1 MGTEGTGEEG
11 LGFMANGALA
21 RWGRELDLRETEV
34 QLMEQLTVS
43 WSEPVA
49 HDLED
54 IRKQLLA
61 LGFEAESL
69 LSSRT
74 KPPAPYARTR
84 STGSAQESRS
94 DETGPVG
101 VTPSAFNEARAV
113 TQTTRANSKSATLSM
128 VADYLNKK
136 EDAPAKPPAQNA
148 QAMVADYLNKKEDVP
163 AKPPAQN
170 VRGIV
175 GNQALQ
181 GDDAA
186 DLLFAA
192 LDKDGDGVIT
202 KDEMVSGLASAP
214 AAKADR
220 PSSQPVNISGVDQG
234 VTPKR
239 ADIVLRQAR
248 LKELKERRMAS
259 EARLRAQQE

>member
-1 MGTEGTGEEG
+1 MVVFGSSKMGTEGTGEEG

-136 EDAPAKPPAQNA
+136 ED
-148 QAMVADYLNKKEDVP
+148 VP